1 MNYNQQL
8 NGDTKRY
15 LRRFYEILDEM
26 IKGMNSAKL
35 TDSISHNF
43 IVQMI
48 PHHRAAIEMS
58 ESLLMYSDFA
68 PLRRIAQ
75 NIIREQTQSIDDMER
90 ALACCERKLNSRLDL
105 TQYGKRFSE
114 ITQVMFS
121 QMRSACSDNN
131 INADFM
137 REMIPHHQGAIRM
150 SKNALRYPICPELDP
165 ILQAIISSQEKGVRE
180 MESLLRQ
187 LGCKK

>member
-1 MNYNQQL
+1 MNRRQPLDDATQ
-8 NGDTKRY
+8 RY
-15 LRRFYEILDEM
+15 LRRFYEILDTM
-26 IKGMNSAKL
+26 IEGMRGAEL

-58 ESLLMYSDFA
+58 ENLLLYSDFV

-75 NIIREQTQSIDDMER
+75 NIVMEQTESIKNMER
-90 ALACCERKLNSRLDL
+90 ALPQCESMRN
-105 TQYGKRFSE
+105 TQRDVRRYEQRVFR
-114 ITQVMFS
+114 IIQVMES
-121 QMRSACSDNN
+121 QMRNAYADND

-137 REMIPHHQGAIRM
+137 REMIPHHMGAIRM
-150 SKNALRYPICPELDP
+150 SKNALQYPICPELDP
-165 ILQAIISSQEKGVRE
+165 ILQAIITSQEKGVRE

-187 LGCKK
+187 SGR